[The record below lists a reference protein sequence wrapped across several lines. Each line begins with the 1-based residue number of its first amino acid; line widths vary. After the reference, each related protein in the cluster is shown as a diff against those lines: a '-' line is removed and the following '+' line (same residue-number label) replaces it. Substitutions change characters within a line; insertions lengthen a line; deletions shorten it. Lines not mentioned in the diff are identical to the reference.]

1 MLRLRFLAHAS
12 AQTPNVI
19 KPSVVFSPDSIVRIS
34 NHLAA
39 LVVLP
44 GIHTQEKPNVRETPR
59 FIEPLA
65 RLAVPPGVHTREK
78 PAPLMI

>member
-19 KPSVVFSPDSIVRIS
+19 KPSVVFFPRQHRPDIES
-34 NHLAA
+34 LAA

-78 PAPLMI
+78 PAPLII